1 MFTITSQNLLIIL
14 LSAFAVFKI
23 FTEGKARW
31 YKHVTEQAANKT
43 TAETELKF
51 ARDAIRALAK
61 SLDESNALG
70 SDTTK
75 LLAGTI
81 KACESIAASALAMK
95 EEISEF
101 RRLIVKK
108 EDPQYPEDNF
118 TPPASDEQAAR
129 SADFFANLLR
139 GMPVAQAE
147 QETKDA
153 EEKKMMLSAIS
164 MGPME
169 E

>member
-31 YKHVTEQAANKT
+31 HKHVTEQAANKT

-51 ARDAIRALAK
+51 ARDAIRALPN

-75 LLAGTI
+75 LRGGTI
-81 KACESIAASALAMK
+81 KASDAMAASALAMK

-101 RRLIVKK
+101 RRFIVKK
-108 EDPQYPEDNF
+108 ED
-118 TPPASDEQAAR
+118 
-129 SADFFANLLR
+129 
-139 GMPVAQAE
+139 
-147 QETKDA
+147 
-153 EEKKMMLSAIS
+153 
-164 MGPME
+164 
-169 E
+169 